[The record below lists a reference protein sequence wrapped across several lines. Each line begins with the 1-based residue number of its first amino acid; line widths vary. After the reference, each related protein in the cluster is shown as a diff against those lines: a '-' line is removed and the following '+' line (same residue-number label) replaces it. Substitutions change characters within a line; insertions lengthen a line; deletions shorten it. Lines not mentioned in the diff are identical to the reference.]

1 MESLWLSFGF
11 AASNAVFSPIAYWF
25 IDGKGRR
32 FLLLAS
38 LTAMVPLLL
47 ATAFSFKLQ
56 EATAKH
62 AVVEVFV
69 VLYTAAYSPGAG
81 VVPFLYS
88 SEVFPLINRE
98 AGMSL
103 SCSVNF
109 MLAGLLAL
117 TVPQLNHALG
127 PTRLLGLFA
136 GLDAMA
142 ALLVWLFVPG
152 TVQVTTLEE
161 MNYIFGV
168 PTDRHVQYQIR
179 DVLPWIIRRCIPGQR
194 AGRLIP
200 LYTWN
205 RQRRQEELQ
214 PWPLNGSQTQPTTDG
229 MDEAVE
235 PPTATIPND
244 DTVTSWT
251 ALRFPFPF
259 LPIVAQLDHTSARSR
274 GIDGTVARIARKEEL
289 SIGRPLAHLFFT
301 EFSWWLVF
309 LKLAYSQYLFS
320 ELYCKINQ

>member
-56 EATAKH
+56 EANAKH

-117 TVPQLNHALG
+117 TVPQMNHALG

-168 PTDRHVQYQIR
+168 PTDKHIQYQIR
-179 DVLPWIIRRCIPGQR
+179 DVLPWIIRRYMPGQR

-214 PWPLNGSQTQPTTDG
+214 PWSLNGSQTQPTTDG

-235 PPTATIPND
+235 PPTANIPND
-244 DTVTSWT
+244 DTVTS
-251 ALRFPFPF
+251 
-259 LPIVAQLDHTSARSR
+259 
-274 GIDGTVARIARKEEL
+274 
-289 SIGRPLAHLFFT
+289 
-301 EFSWWLVF
+301 
-309 LKLAYSQYLFS
+309 
-320 ELYCKINQ
+320 